1 MPSIFLYNIEV
12 INMTVLFRFH
22 KAGYQDSMDTQSTV
36 VDMEDLLA
44 TVNREYDGIPPIM
57 LLVVKPYSGIDE
69 RNGWDTYIVTA
80 PVYGV
85 VGFTNGPL

>member
-1 MPSIFLYNIEV
+1 MIK
-12 INMTVLFRFH
+12 FRFH
-22 KAGYQDSMDTQSTV
+22 RASYDDSMATETIV
-36 VDMEDLLA
+36 KDMQDLLA
-44 TVNREYDGIPPIM
+44 TVNREYVGIPPIM

-85 VGFTNGPL
+85 VGFTNGPLK